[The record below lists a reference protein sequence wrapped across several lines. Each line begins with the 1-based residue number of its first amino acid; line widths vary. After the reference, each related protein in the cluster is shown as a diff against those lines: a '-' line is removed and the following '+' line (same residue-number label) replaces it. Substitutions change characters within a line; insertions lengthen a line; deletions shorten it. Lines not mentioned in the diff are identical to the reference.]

1 MNLTK
6 KIILFSIIVLLT
18 SCANYKIDKS
28 AQKKEKKYYSSN
40 GFALIYEDALFE
52 KGVVNKKL
60 NNKDLIVMHSTLKKN
75 TPIKIT
81 NPESL
86 KVIETKVFKR
96 ADYPMI
102 FNILISQ
109 KAAQILELDVNN
121 PYVKVS
127 EVKKNMTFIA
137 KEGEMFEEEKQV
149 AETAPVDEIK
159 MDDLTNTKLTSEKKL
174 YKKNNFSLVISD
186 FYYSD
191 SAYNLKKE
199 LEKNTGIT
207 NFSVKKINNNQY
219 RLYAGPYENFNSL
232 KSIYISLNNL
242 GFEDLNIYNK

>member
-40 GFALIYEDALFE
+40 GFALIYEDTLFE
-52 KGVVNKKL
+52 NGVVNKKL

-86 KVIETKVFKR
+86 KVIETKIFKR

-127 EVKKNMTFIA
+127 EVKKT
-137 KEGEMFEEEKQV
+137 
-149 AETAPVDEIK
+149 
-159 MDDLTNTKLTSEKKL
+159 
-174 YKKNNFSLVISD
+174 
-186 FYYSD
+186 
-191 SAYNLKKE
+191 
-199 LEKNTGIT
+199 
-207 NFSVKKINNNQY
+207 
-219 RLYAGPYENFNSL
+219 
-232 KSIYISLNNL
+232 
-242 GFEDLNIYNK
+242 

>member
-1 MNLTK
+1 M
-6 KIILFSIIVLLT
+6 KILYL
-18 SCANYKIDKS
+18 K
-28 AQKKEKKYYSSN
+28 
-40 GFALIYEDALFE
+40 

-60 NNKDLIVMHSTLKKN
+60 NNEDLIVMHSTLKKN
-75 TPIKIT
+75 TPIKII

-121 PYVKVS
+121 PYVKVI

-159 MDDLTNTKLTSEKKL
+159 MADLTNTKLTSEKIL
-174 YKKNNFSLVISD
+174 YKKNNFILVISD
-186 FYYSD
+186 FYYSN
-191 SAYNLKKE
+191 SAY
-199 LEKNTGIT
+199 I
-207 NFSVKKINNNQY
+207 
-219 RLYAGPYENFNSL
+219 
-232 KSIYISLNNL
+232 
-242 GFEDLNIYNK
+242 